1 MFRGGEGSLDRTDV
15 EAGDR
20 PSVARDVGLVSS
32 IDRYMRE
39 VERIPLLSRDEEID
53 LARYYRRSGDLQAAH
68 RLVTSHL
75 RFVVKVAYEYRQYG
89 ARLADLIQEGNV
101 GLMTA
106 VKKFDPDRGYRLI
119 SYAVWWIR
127 AHIHSFLIRTWSLV
141 KMGTTQAQRK
151 LFFKLRR
158 ALGLQPGSGRGDAK
172 EIARVAKA
180 LNVPEADVVEMEM
193 RLSSR
198 DFSLDAVVG
207 DEGRATHLDA
217 LASAEPDPE
226 GALEAREE
234 ASVASTRVQSA
245 LKALSPKERALVER
259 RVMAD
264 EPVTL
269 QEIGDEWGVSR
280 ERVRQV
286 ESRALAKI
294 RGLLSVPAPNSA

>member
-1 MFRGGEGSLDRTDV
+1 MFGGEQDNVERTGANGS
-15 EAGDR
+15 GF
-20 PSVARDVGLVSS
+20 GLVSS

-39 VERIPLLSRDEEID
+39 IERIPLLSRDDEVD
-53 LARYYRRSGDLQAAH
+53 LARRYHKTGDLQAAH

-106 VKKFDPDRGYRLI
+106 VKKFDPERGYRLI

-127 AHIHSFLIRTWSLV
+127 AHIHSFLIRTWSVV

-158 ALGLQPGSGRGDAK
+158 ALGVQPGSGRGDAR
-172 EIARVAKA
+172 EVARVAKA

-193 RLSSR
+193 RLSAR

-207 DEGRATHLDA
+207 DEGRGTYLDS
-217 LASAEPDPE
+217 LASAAPDPE
-226 GALEAREE
+226 AVLESHEE
-234 ASVASTRVQSA
+234 ASVTSTKVQSA
-245 LKALSPKERALVER
+245 LATLTHKERVIVER

-294 RGLLSVPAPNSA
+294 RGLLAAPAS

>member
-1 MFRGGEGSLDRTDV
+1 MFSGEHDISSKRDKNDARTESR
-15 EAGDR
+15 EAGF
-20 PSVARDVGLVSS
+20 GLVSS

-39 VERIPLLSRDEEID
+39 VERIPLLSRDDEAD
-53 LARYYRRSGDLQAAH
+53 LARRYRRTGDLQAAH

-106 VKKFDPDRGYRLI
+106 VKKFDPERGYRLI

-127 AHIHSFLIRTWSLV
+127 AHIHSFLIRTWSVV

-158 ALGLQPGSGRGDAK
+158 ALGLQPGTGRGDER

-180 LNVPEADVVEMEM
+180 LRVPEADVVEMEM
-193 RLSSR
+193 RLSAR

-207 DEGRATHLDA
+207 DDGRATYVDT
-217 LASAEPDPE
+217 LASPTPDPE
-226 GALEAREE
+226 AVLESREE
-234 ASVASTRVQSA
+234 ATVASAKVESA
-245 LKALSPKERALVER
+245 LATLSQKERAIVER

-286 ESRALAKI
+286 EARALAKI
-294 RGLLSVPAPNSA
+294 RGLLVAPKPTPA